1 MTPSMEMRAIWL
13 MTITLANA
21 LPLQEFPGS
30 IDEILHQ
37 AWNHAGGGQELPSLP
52 GFGEGAHPFETVENS
67 EGPGEDQLNQGL
79 DTGEAF
85 SPIDGTDGGMV
96 ESILTPQSSPMEESA
111 ALVSPSLSETEV
123 PSELFVNPEEI
134 GTASQPS
141 VDGIPNFPMFAG
153 SGTNQPQSL
162 IQGRK

>member
-1 MTPSMEMRAIWL
+1 MTPIMEMRAIWF

-52 GFGEGAHPFETVENS
+52 EFGGGAHPFETVENG
-67 EGPGEDQLNQGL
+67 EGLGEDQLNQGL

-85 SPIDGTDGGMV
+85 WPIDGTDGGMV

-111 ALVSPSLSETEV
+111 ALVS